1 MEKGHIVGLFK
12 KKFRIHGKLTSTFFF
27 PFLALF
33 LTFTLGHSTPRCS
46 VDIIQVDPGIW
57 FLLVNVASL
66 FFLHFCKGGNTT
78 LSSESFVLF
87 CFNFKCPT
95 IQWNVTEM
103 KTITSF
109 GG

>member
-66 FFLHFCKGGNTT
+66 FFCIFARGEIQHSL
-78 LSSESFVLF
+78 LSLLYCFVS
-87 CFNFKCPT
+87 
-95 IQWNVTEM
+95 
-103 KTITSF
+103 TSSVPQF
-109 GG
+109 SGT